1 MLYRGLSIAL
11 IVPCYNEEKTIYQV
25 VSDFKQQMP
34 EIDTYVFDNC
44 STD

>member
-25 VSDFKQQMP
+25 VSDFKRL
-34 EIDTYVFDNC
+34 C
-44 STD
+44 